1 MGEMWNFYGDRQSL
15 LACVTVEYTDGT
27 VLCYPTLPSTWEYC
41 ADGANVVGSFFN
53 GEIYDATR
61 RASDMT
67 WHPADRVGCD
77 STTYPFP
84 VGWDNVVIRRDYG
97 GKVVAADTL
106 TAVSV
111 VEPRKGVFIYDFGQ
125 KFCRSASSASVGSET
140 GHGSSH
146 EICGGALSRYGAVWC
161 QQSMIM
167 TENIRAAMNR
177 DVYVAAG
184 EEEEYFSPRF
194 TLHGFRYVEIT
205 GIDKPLR

>member
-1 MGEMWNFYGDRQSL
+1 MLPDIAVHMGI
-15 LACVTVEYTDGT
+15 
-27 VLCYPTLPSTWEYC
+27 LCRWRKR
-41 ADGANVVGSFFN
+41 GWKFFN

-61 RASDMT
+61 RAPDMT
-67 WHPADRVGCD
+67 WHPAERVGCD

-84 VGWDNVVIRRDYG
+84 GGWDNVVIRRDYG
-97 GKVVAADTL
+97 DKVVAADTL

-125 KFCRSASSASVGSET
+125 NFAGVPLLR
-140 GHGSSH
+140 
-146 EICGGALSRYGAVWC
+146 LSGQKRGTEVAMRYAEVLYPDMERYGANRG
-161 QQSMIM
+161 MIM
-167 TENIRAAMNR
+167 TENIRAAMNK

-205 GIDKPLR
+205 E